1 MNGRTENE
9 MPKIIFTSRYIKN
22 PAKVNAG
29 KLIKYMGTRE
39 GVEKLPN
46 GIDNKPP
53 TKKQRELI
61 CECITAVPESLMYP
75 ELKMYQERE
84 TRYTATEFLDAFI
97 ERNADRIDG
106 VKKLVKYYGERP
118 GVEKL
123 GRHGL
128 FSQTDDKIDID
139 KVADEVSNHE
149 GILWTHVISLRRED
163 AERLGYNNAEAW
175 KELVRRNALQIAEAH
190 KIDPSQMQWYGAFHN
205 TTHHP
210 HIHLMIYSKDT
221 KQGYL
226 TNKGIENMRGVFAK
240 DIFRNEMYY
249 AFTLETQM
257 RDEVRAEAK
266 KKIDELLKSAET
278 PSPASEEIQNLYI
291 RLISQLSDYKGKKV
305 YGYLPKNIKQT
316 VDDIVAEFAK
326 DERIAE
332 LYAEWNKAN
341 REKLSVYYDKKK
353 LDIPLEDNKEFRDI
367 KNAVIRSAVLMM
379 KAEQH
384 GQPISVNSSV
394 GNLVAWLAKAIA
406 SGCHKRRAKLSAQM
420 DSKLKSKIEQKK
432 QAHGL
437 KTGRSVPEYSEEEQG
452 FEMRM

>member
-1 MNGRTENE
+1 

-53 TKKQRELI
+53 TKKQKELI

-240 DIFRNEMYY
+240 DIFQNEMYY

>member
-1 MNGRTENE
+1 MH
-9 MPKIIFTSRYIKN
+9 IVS
-22 PAKVNAG
+22 
-29 KLIKYMGTRE
+29 
-39 GVEKLPN
+39 
-46 GIDNKPP
+46 
-53 TKKQRELI
+53 
-61 CECITAVPESLMYP
+61 ITIVQQLVFYP
-75 ELKMYQERE
+75 ELKMYQEQE

-123 GRHGL
+123 SRHGL

-163 AERLGYNNAEAW
+163 AERLGYNKAEAW
-175 KELVRRNALQIAEAH
+175 KELVRRNTLQIAEAH
-190 KIDPSQMQWYGAFHN
+190 KIAPSEMQWYAAFHN

-210 HIHLMIYSKDT
+210 HIHLMVYSKDT

-226 TNKGIENMRGVFAK
+226 TNKGIEDMRGVFAK

-257 RDEVRAEAK
+257 RDEVRAETK
-266 KKIDELLKSAET
+266 KRIDELLKSAEA
-278 PSPASEEIQNLYI
+278 PSPASDGIQILYVK
-291 RLISQLSDYKGKKV
+291 LIGQLSNYKGKKV

-316 VDDIVAEFAK
+316 VDNIVAELAK
-326 DERIAE
+326 DDRIAE

-353 LDIPLEDNKEFRDI
+353 TDIPLEDNKEFRSI

-379 KAEQH
+379 KTEQQ
-384 GQPISVNSSV
+384 GQPVSVNSSV
-394 GNLVAWLAKAIA
+394 GNLVIQLAKAIA
-406 SGCHKRRAKLSAQM
+406 SSCHKRRAKLSSQM

-437 KTGRSVPEYSEEEQG
+437 KTDHSVQRDYSENEEQG
-452 FEMRM
+452 FEMHM